1 VPRRYILFI
10 ALTLSVVL
18 LDQWTK
24 YLAVEHLTSHFDA
37 TQGVAARLSALYSD
51 PPPRTGY
58 FHFPARG
65 NAEVLRNLLRF
76 RYAENPGAAFGLFR
90 NLPPNLRTPLFHI
103 VSIGAVLLI
112 FSFLRKLGGRRE
124 ERWAALGLPLVLGG
138 ALGNYIDRLARSF
151 VIDFIEAHWFD
162 KAYWPAFNVADSA
175 ICVGVALLLV
185 DSVVRRES
193 KQAPSAQTTAS

>member
-1 VPRRYILFI
+1 
-10 ALTLSVVL
+10 LTLSVVL

-37 TQGVAARLSALYSD
+37 SQGVAARMSALYSE
-51 PPPRTGY
+51 PPPKTGY
-58 FHFPARG
+58 FHFPSRG
-65 NAEVLRNLLRF
+65 NAEVVKNLLRF

-90 NLPPNLRTPLFHI
+90 NLPQALRTPLFHL
-103 VSIGAVLLI
+103 VSIGAVVMI
-112 FSFLRKLGGRRE
+112 FSFLRKLRGMPE
-124 ERWAALGLPLVLGG
+124 ERWAALGLPLVMGG

-175 ICVGVALLLV
+175 ICVGVALLLL
-185 DSVVRRES
+185 DSVLRREGR
-193 KQAPSAQTTAS
+193 QAPAAENAS